1 MFSHDAR
8 RSDGCSRHRIRI
20 EYIEARPGGL
30 PCGRCVASG
39 VAGGVAC
46 LPATSKASAV
56 LRSVTRYAVRLGG
69 GTRCGL
75 RAPGLLGCLS
85 TCASETSGCPWAD
98 RPR

>member
-1 MFSHDAR
+1 ME
-8 RSDGCSRHRIRI
+8 GVW
-20 EYIEARPGGL
+20 L
-30 PCGRCVASG
+30 VVWLVVWVSG
-39 VAGGVAC
+39 VCEGEGDVCATAC